1 MATIEWMTLH
11 TRARFAL
18 LILTIVAALGFVSA
32 QQPPPIPEA
41 VRVAGLD
48 QIVPVDPLI
57 TVGTL
62 PNGFKYYIREN
73 RQPQG
78 RAELRLA
85 VNAGSV
91 LEDEDQ
97 RGLAHFVEHMAF
109 NGTRNFPGDAIPTFM
124 QSIGMRFGAHVNA
137 HTGFDETVYELQ
149 IPTDNPAV
157 IDRSFLI
164 FEDFA
169 RNVTFDPSEID
180 KERGVILEEW
190 RLGLGAGERIA
201 DRQFPL
207 LLKGSRYAERLPIGK
222 PEIIRNF
229 SNARLKQFY
238 TDWYRPDMMAV
249 VAVGDFNKATIE
261 GLIES
266 HFGPIPAAQSP
277 RPRPAYDMPDQPGTS
292 YSVITDPEAT
302 TTRISVTSA
311 MKARSFMT
319 VGEYRRYMVERL
331 FGAMLSTRLDE
342 IAQAPN
348 APFLGAATGRSLFVN
363 TAEITTLDAL
373 VANGGVER
381 GLAALFDE
389 LARVVRFGFTA
400 PELSRMKLNLDRG
413 LERSVVE
420 KDKSPSGPLADE
432 FVRNF
437 TDTEPIPGIVYEYG
451 LNQRFSPEITLAEVN
466 AVAKNWLPDR
476 NRLVAISAPEK
487 DQASLPD
494 EVKLAGV
501 ISAAN
506 AERLTAYV
514 DTLSNKPLM
523 ARLPAAGAV
532 ATSTTDALGITEWTL
547 SNGLRVVL
555 KPTTYKQDEIVFR
568 AVSPGGTSLASDEDI
583 IVAETADTVVPQ
595 GGLGSFN
602 QLDLNKLL
610 AGTTASVRANIGATE
625 EGLSGGAAR
634 KDLETMF
641 QLIHLTFTAPRAD
654 PVAFRV
660 LTDQFKV
667 TLANREAQPDVL
679 FAQTL
684 ESALTQN
691 HLRTQ
696 PLTPASIDKMNL
708 EKSMAFYK
716 DRFAD
721 ASDFIFVFVGSFDL
735 GTMKPLV
742 ERYLGSLPS
751 LRRMEM
757 ARDVGIRP
765 PPGVVERQVKS
776 GIAPR
781 SEVSIVFTGPFQN
794 NEQNRVIASAMTET
808 LAGNLQRTLREDLGG
823 TYSVSVS
830 PRFAMRP
837 VGEYRVTITFACDPA
852 RTDSLVKS
860 TFQVIDEFKRVGPG
874 QGQVADTRATL
885 VRDLE
890 TNLPVNGYL
899 LNRLLFKYQHGEDVQ
914 DVFNMRPFYDQVTV
928 TALRDAAREYLNTNR
943 YVEVTLVPDA
953 R

>member
-1 MATIEWMTLH
+1 
-11 TRARFAL
+11 
-18 LILTIVAALGFVSA
+18 
-32 QQPPPIPEA
+32 
-41 VRVAGLD
+41 
-48 QIVPVDPLI
+48 
-57 TVGTL
+57 
-62 PNGFKYYIREN
+62 
-73 RQPQG
+73 
-78 RAELRLA
+78 
-85 VNAGSV
+85 
-91 LEDEDQ
+91 
-97 RGLAHFVEHMAF
+97 
-109 NGTRNFPGDAIPTFM
+109 
-124 QSIGMRFGAHVNA
+124 
-137 HTGFDETVYELQ
+137 
-149 IPTDNPAV
+149 
-157 IDRSFLI
+157 
-164 FEDFA
+164 
-169 RNVTFDPSEID
+169 
-180 KERGVILEEW
+180 
-190 RLGLGAGERIA
+190 
-201 DRQFPL
+201 
-207 LLKGSRYAERLPIGK
+207 
-222 PEIIRNF
+222 
-229 SNARLKQFY
+229 
-238 TDWYRPDMMAV
+238 
-249 VAVGDFNKATIE
+249 
-261 GLIES
+261 
-266 HFGPIPAAQSP
+266 
-277 RPRPAYDMPDQPGTS
+277 
-292 YSVITDPEAT
+292 
-302 TTRISVTSA
+302 
-311 MKARSFMT
+311 
-319 VGEYRRYMVERL
+319 
-331 FGAMLSTRLDE
+331 
-342 IAQAPN
+342 
-348 APFLGAATGRSLFVN
+348 
-363 TAEITTLDAL
+363 
-373 VANGGVER
+373 
-381 GLAALFDE
+381 
-389 LARVVRFGFTA
+389 
-400 PELSRMKLNLDRG
+400 
-413 LERSVVE
+413 
-420 KDKSPSGPLADE
+420 
-432 FVRNF
+432 
-437 TDTEPIPGIVYEYG
+437 
-451 LNQRFSPEITLAEVN
+451 
-466 AVAKNWLPDR
+466 
-476 NRLVAISAPEK
+476 
-487 DQASLPD
+487 
-494 EVKLAGV
+494 
-501 ISAAN
+501 
-506 AERLTAYV
+506 
-514 DTLSNKPLM
+514 
-523 ARLPAAGAV
+523 
-532 ATSTTDALGITEWTL
+532 
-547 SNGLRVVL
+547 
-555 KPTTYKQDEIVFR
+555 
-568 AVSPGGTSLASDEDI
+568 
-583 IVAETADTVVPQ
+583 
-595 GGLGSFN
+595 
-602 QLDLNKLL
+602 
-610 AGTTASVRANIGATE
+610 VRANIGATE
-625 EGLSGGAAR
+625 EGLSGGSAR

-641 QLIHLTFTAPRAD
+641 QLIHLMFTAPRAD

-691 HLRTQ
+691 HPRTQ

-860 TFQVIDEFKRVGPG
+860 AFQVIDEFKRVGPG

-899 LNRLLFKYQHGEDVQ
+899 LNRLLFKYQHGEDVR